1 MATSHELLI
10 TNPKRGAAPQKGRD
24 NWFPYY
30 AGFSSE
36 FARQL
41 VASSS
46 LARGARV
53 MDPWNGSGTTTSSA
67 ATNGHKAIGFDLNPV
82 MPVVAKAR
90 LLPDSEIASISPLLA
105 DVLRKAGLSKRHS
118 LQNDPLRI
126 WLAPDAATTVRRIE
140 RALYSLLISAT
151 DDGIAVNVVQ
161 EMSCLAAFFYVA
173 LFRAVRSLLDR
184 FKGSNPT
191 WVLRPRSSS
200 ARLRPNAMTIRECF
214 AKSVAQMMSHSLDVP
229 TRWAARGADFMLGVA
244 SSDNLPVRDE
254 TIDFVLS
261 SPPYCTRI
269 DYGVATSLELAV
281 LGFLSDSGL
290 RELRTALIGTPTIQ
304 AETPDANASWG
315 DACLSLLKRIRNHP
329 SKAAE
334 SYYYKTY
341 VQYFAAISRS
351 LCELGRCLKPQ
362 AKCVLV
368 VQDSYFKDVHIDLAG
383 IFAEMAISASL
394 RLRRQVDFP
403 ISRTF
408 GSVNSR
414 SRNYRNTSSATESV
428 LCFVKNH

>member
-1 MATSHELLI
+1 
-10 TNPKRGAAPQKGRD
+10 
-24 NWFPYY
+24 
-30 AGFSSE
+30 
-36 FARQL
+36 
-41 VASSS
+41 
-46 LARGARV
+46 

>member
-1 MATSHELLI
+1 
-10 TNPKRGAAPQKGRD
+10 
-24 NWFPYY
+24 
-30 AGFSSE
+30 
-36 FARQL
+36 
-41 VASSS
+41 
-46 LARGARV
+46 
-53 MDPWNGSGTTTSSA
+53 MDPWNGGGTTTSSA
-67 ATNGHKAIGFDLNPV
+67 VANGHKAIGFDLNPV

-90 LLPDSEIASISPLLA
+90 LLPDSEIASILPLLA
-105 DVLRKAGLSKRHS
+105 DVLRKAGLSKRQS

-126 WLAPDAATTVRRIE
+126 WLAPDAATAVRRIE
-140 RALYSLLISAT
+140 RALYSLLVSAS
-151 DDGIAVNVVQ
+151 DDGMAVNAVQ
-161 EMSCLAAFFYVA
+161 GMSCLAAFFYVA

-200 ARLRPNAMTIRECF
+200 ARVRPNAMTIRECF
-214 AKSVAQMMSHSLDVP
+214 AKSVADMVSHSQDVP
-229 TRWAARGADFMLGVA
+229 STWVARRPEFMLGLA
-244 SSDNLPVRDE
+244 SSDNLPVQDE

-269 DYGVATSLELAV
+269 DYGVATSVELAV
-281 LGFLSDSGL
+281 LGFLISRGF
-290 RELRTALIGTPTIQ
+290 RELRAALIGTPTIHT
-304 AETPDANASWG
+304 ETPDANASWG
-315 DACLSLLKRIRNHP
+315 DACVSLLNRIRNHP

-334 SYYYKTY
+334 AYYYKTY

-368 VQDSYFKDVHIDLAG
+368 VQDSYFKDVHIDLART
-383 IFAEMAISASL
+383 FAEMALSASL

-414 SRNYRNTSSATESV
+414 SRHYRHSSSATESV
-428 LCFVKNH
+428 LCFVKND